1 MKEDLALF
9 LRPGQMVQSTDD
21 AVVGFTRRAIGIET
35 QAKEQVIRLYYAV
48 RDQIRYDP
56 YDIELSTEGL
66 SARRNLETGIGWC
79 ISKAVLLAACCRS
92 IGVPARLG
100 YSDVRNH
107 LSTQKLREKMGTDVF
122 YWHGYTSIHL
132 NGKWLKATP
141 AFNLELCHKFQ
152 IRPLDFD
159 GEKDS
164 IYRRA
169 SSYGIS

>member
-56 YDIELSTEGL
+56 YDIELSIEGL

-132 NGKWLKATP
+132 NGKWL
-141 AFNLELCHKFQ
+141 
-152 IRPLDFD
+152 
-159 GEKDS
+159 
-164 IYRRA
+164 
-169 SSYGIS
+169 